1 VEVLSHAGR
10 RRGKNPEPEVT
21 STSETGSDVHSR
33 ICIYVWREKPKVETA
48 HCPVAPVKIRLENV
62 FVPKKKKKLERRQQ
76 KNPLSCYIRTRK
88 YLYYVQHNANAN
100 SE

>member
-1 VEVLSHAGR
+1 VEVLSHVGT
-10 RRGKNPEPEVT
+10 RRGRNPEPEVT
-21 STSETGSDVHSR
+21 SASETGSDAR
-33 ICIYVWREKPKVETA
+33 IRIAFTEGKPKVETA